1 MLKETYF
8 LFKRKIMATLRQ
20 PIWIVM
26 SLTTPILY
34 IALFAPLTRNVG
46 GVTLSIPEVLNGF
59 VPGILTL
66 LAFSAGLSGGWDMI
80 VDLKAG
86 VVERFRVTSAKRF
99 SMLLGSILHDIVMF
113 IVPATVLVGISLCF
127 GFTTHWGGFAVLLGM
142 LCLLTAIFSA
152 FSAAIALIVKE
163 MGGLAAVMTG
173 IQLPLMLLSG
183 MLLPLSLGPRW
194 LEILGHFNPLYYTV
208 EASRLLSSGTILANG
223 VYIAFAVVIPLTL
236 LTMWWA
242 TRVFRKA
249 VK

>member
-1 MLKETYF
+1 MLKETCF
-8 LFKRKIMATLRQ
+8 LLKRKIMATLRQ

-26 SLTTPILY
+26 SLATPILY

-46 GVTLSIPEVLNGF
+46 GVTLSVAEVLNNF

-80 VDLKAG
+80 MDLKAG
-86 VVERFRVTSAKRF
+86 VIERFRVTSAKRF
-99 SMLLGSILHDIVMF
+99 SMLLGSILHDVIMF
-113 IVPATVLVGISLCF
+113 LVPATVLILISLCF
-127 GFTTHWGGFAVLLGM
+127 GFTTHVGGFIVLLVM

-152 FSAAIALIVKE
+152 FAAAVALLVKE
-163 MGGLAAVMTG
+163 MGGLAAVMSG
-173 IQLPLMLLSG
+173 IQLPMMLLSG
-183 MLLPLSLGPRW
+183 MLLPLSLGPKW

-208 EASRLLSSGTILANG
+208 EASRLLAGGTIFATN
-223 VYIAFAVVIPLTL
+223 VYIAFAVVIPLTF

-242 TRVFRKA
+242 TRIFKKA